1 MRSFRDNAMDRR
13 FYGDRATLT
22 RVVYRDHMALKRVL
36 GPLDATSVVIGAIIG
51 VGIFFTPASV
61 AELAGS
67 GSLALWTWVIG
78 GGIALLGALTF
89 AELGALYP
97 RSGGQ
102 YDMLRDAWGTLPAFL
117 FVFCNATA
125 IQAGATAIIAIVCAE
140 NLGIA
145 AGGSLQ
151 GPALAAL
158 AGILILG
165 LVAAN
170 GIGVRWGA
178 GIQNLTVVA
187 KIATLLTVTVL
198 AVMLGT
204 GGAAETVD
212 PDDGAVA
219 SVVGVGVVGAIFA
232 GLVPAFFSFGGWQ
245 HALWM
250 AGEVRRPHRNVPRA
264 IVGGVL
270 VVVIVYVLVN
280 WAYLRLLG
288 YEGVVASGAIAADA
302 VAAVWPGAGRR
313 FVALAVAVS
322 AFGVLNAQLLSG
334 PRLVYGMARDGR
346 FFRPFA
352 RASVRFG
359 TPVAAIA
366 LIGGLALV
374 LLITAGRSGVGQL
387 LTGVVFIDGIFF
399 VLTAA
404 ALLVLRRRRP
414 AARRPVRVPLY
425 PLVPLLF
432 IAGELGVITGA
443 TLDPGT
449 RNAAFIGLAWI
460 VAGTV
465 CYMVFFRDSRAGA
478 HRT

>member
-1 MRSFRDNAMDRR
+1 MTVA
-13 FYGDRATLT
+13 
-22 RVVYRDHMALKRVL
+22 VYRDVMAAKLKRVL
-36 GPLDATSVVIGAIIG
+36 GPLDATCVVIGAIIG
-51 VGIFFTPASV
+51 VGIFFTPRQV
-61 AELAGS
+61 AEIAGS
-67 GSLALWTWVIG
+67 GQMALWIWVIG

-89 AELGALYP
+89 AELGGLYP

-125 IQAGATAIIAIVCAE
+125 IQTGAIAIIAVVCAQ

-145 AGGSLQ
+145 AGGSLD
-151 GPALAAL
+151 GGMLTVVAVV
-158 AGILILG
+158 LILC
-165 LVAAN
+165 LLTAN
-170 GIGVRWGA
+170 ALGVRWGA
-178 GIQNLTVVA
+178 RIQNLTVVA
-187 KIATLLTVTVL
+187 KVATLLTVTVL
-198 AVMLGT
+198 AAVLGSG
-204 GGAAETVD
+204 GGAVD
-212 PDDGAVA
+212 QANDAV
-219 SVVGVGVVGAIFA
+219 SGVVRAGVVGAIFA
-232 GLVPAFFSFGGWQ
+232 GLVPALFSFGGWQ

-250 AGEVRRPHRNVPRA
+250 AGEVRRPRRNVPRA

-288 YEGVVASGAIAADA
+288 YDGVVASKATAADA
-302 VAAVWPGAGRR
+302 VAAVWPGTGKRL
-313 FVALAVAVS
+313 VALAVAVS

-352 RASVRFG
+352 QASERFG
-359 TPVAAIA
+359 TPVAAIV

-374 LLITAGRSGVGQL
+374 LLVAASGRVVELL
-387 LTGVVFIDGIFF
+387 LTGVVFIDAIFF

-414 AARRPVRVPLY
+414 SARRLVRVPFY

-432 IAGELGVITGA
+432 IAGELGVIAGA
-443 TLDPGT
+443 ALVPDM
-449 RNAAFIGLAWI
+449 RAAAVIGLAWI

-465 CYMVFFRDSRAGA
+465 CYVLFFRGSQAGDQ
-478 HRT
+478 RT

>member
-1 MRSFRDNAMDRR
+1 MVAK
-13 FYGDRATLT
+13 
-22 RVVYRDHMALKRVL
+22 LKRVL
-36 GPLDATSVVIGAIIG
+36 GPLDATCVVIGAIIG
-51 VGIFFTPASV
+51 VGIFFTPSRV

-67 GSLALWTWVIG
+67 GQLALWIWAIG

-89 AELGALYP
+89 AELGSLYP

-125 IQAGATAIIAIVCAE
+125 IQTGAIAIIAVVCAQ

-145 AGGSLQ
+145 AGGSLD
-151 GPALAAL
+151 GGMLTVVAVV
-158 AGILILG
+158 LILC
-165 LVAAN
+165 LLTAN
-170 GIGVRWGA
+170 ALGVRWGA
-178 GIQNLTVVA
+178 RIQNLTVVA
-187 KIATLLTVTVL
+187 KVATLLTVTVL
-198 AVMLGT
+198 AAVLGSG
-204 GGAAETVD
+204 GGAVD
-212 PDDGAVA
+212 QANG
-219 SVVGVGVVGAIFA
+219 VVSGVVRAGVVGAIFA
-232 GLVPAFFSFGGWQ
+232 GLVPALFSFGGWQ

-250 AGEVRRPHRNVPRA
+250 AGEVRRPRRNVPRA

-288 YEGVVASGAIAADA
+288 YDGVVASTATAADA
-302 VAAVWPGAGRR
+302 VAAVWPGTGKRL
-313 FVALAVAVS
+313 VALAVAVS

-352 RASVRFG
+352 QASERFG
-359 TPVAAIA
+359 TPVAAIV
-366 LIGGLALV
+366 LIGGLSLV
-374 LLITAGRSGVGQL
+374 LLVAASGRVVELL
-387 LTGVVFIDGIFF
+387 LTGVVFIDAIFF

-414 AARRPVRVPLY
+414 SARRLVRVPFY

-432 IAGELGVITGA
+432 IAGELGVIAGA
-443 TLDPGT
+443 TLVPDM
-449 RNAAFIGLAWI
+449 RAAAVIGLAWI

-465 CYMVFFRDSRAGA
+465 CYVLFFRGSQAGDQ
-478 HRT
+478 RT

>member
-1 MRSFRDNAMDRR
+1 MQAK
-13 FYGDRATLT
+13 
-22 RVVYRDHMALKRVL
+22 LKRVL
-36 GPLDATSVVIGAIIG
+36 GPLDATCIVIGAIIG
-51 VGIFFTPASV
+51 VGIFFTPRRV
-61 AELAGS
+61 AEIAGS
-67 GSLALWTWVIG
+67 GQLALWIWVIG

-89 AELGALYP
+89 AELGGLYP

-102 YDMLRDAWGTLPAFL
+102 YAMLRDAWGTLPAFL

-125 IQAGATAIIAIVCAE
+125 IQTGAIAIIAIVCAQ

-145 AGGSLQ
+145 AGGL
-151 GPALAAL
+151 L
-158 AGILILG
+158 AGPMLTVVAVVLILG
-165 LVAAN
+165 LLIAN
-170 GIGVRWGA
+170 VLGVRWGA
-178 GIQNLTVVA
+178 RIQNLTVVA
-187 KIATLLTVTVL
+187 KVATLLTVTVL
-198 AVMLGT
+198 AAVLGA
-204 GGAAETVD
+204 GGGPVTEANDTVS
-212 PDDGAVA
+212 G
-219 SVVGVGVVGAIFA
+219 VVRAGVVGAIFA
-232 GLVPAFFSFGGWQ
+232 GLVPALFSFGGWQ

-250 AGEVRRPHRNVPRA
+250 AGEVRRPRRNVPRA

-288 YEGVVASGAIAADA
+288 YDGVVASKATAADA
-302 VAAVWPGAGRR
+302 VAAVWPGAGKRL
-313 FVALAVAVS
+313 VALAVAIS

-352 RASVRFG
+352 RVSERFG
-359 TPVAAIA
+359 TPVAAIV

-374 LLITAGRSGVGQL
+374 LLVAASGRVVELL
-387 LTGVVFIDGIFF
+387 LTGVVFIDAIFF

-414 AARRPVRVPLY
+414 AARRPVRIPLY

-432 IAGELGVITGA
+432 IAGELGVIAGA
-443 TLDPGT
+443 TLNPEMRG
-449 RNAAFIGLAWI
+449 AAFIGLAWI

-465 CYMVFFRDSRAGA
+465 CYLLFFRRSQAGDQ
-478 HRT
+478 RT

>member
-1 MRSFRDNAMDRR
+1 
-13 FYGDRATLT
+13 
-22 RVVYRDHMALKRVL
+22 
-36 GPLDATSVVIGAIIG
+36 
-51 VGIFFTPASV
+51 V
-61 AELAGS
+61 AEIAGS
-67 GSLALWTWVIG
+67 GQLALWIWVIG

-89 AELGALYP
+89 AELGGLYP

-125 IQAGATAIIAIVCAE
+125 IQTGAIAIIAVVCAQ

-145 AGGSLQ
+145 AGGSLD
-151 GPALAAL
+151 GGMLTVVAVV
-158 AGILILG
+158 LILC
-165 LVAAN
+165 LLTAN
-170 GIGVRWGA
+170 ALGVRWGA
-178 GIQNLTVVA
+178 RIQNLTVVA
-187 KIATLLTVTVL
+187 KVATLLTVTVL
-198 AVMLGT
+198 AAVLGSG
-204 GGAAETVD
+204 GGAVD
-212 PDDGAVA
+212 QANDAV
-219 SVVGVGVVGAIFA
+219 SGVVRAGVVGAIFA
-232 GLVPAFFSFGGWQ
+232 GLVPALFSFGGWQ

-250 AGEVRRPHRNVPRA
+250 AGEVRRPRRNVPRA

-288 YEGVVASGAIAADA
+288 YDGVVASTATAADA
-302 VAAVWPGAGRR
+302 VAAVWPGAGKRL
-313 FVALAVAVS
+313 VALAVAVS

-352 RASVRFG
+352 QASERFG
-359 TPVAAIA
+359 TPVAAIV

-374 LLITAGRSGVGQL
+374 LLVAASGRVVELL
-387 LTGVVFIDGIFF
+387 LTGVVFIDAIFF

-414 AARRPVRVPLY
+414 SARRLVRVPFY

-432 IAGELGVITGA
+432 IAGELGVIAGA
-443 TLDPGT
+443 ALVPDM
-449 RNAAFIGLAWI
+449 RAAAVIGLAWI

-465 CYMVFFRDSRAGA
+465 CYVLFFRGSQAGDQ
-478 HRT
+478 RT

>member
-1 MRSFRDNAMDRR
+1 MVAK
-13 FYGDRATLT
+13 
-22 RVVYRDHMALKRVL
+22 LKRVL
-36 GPLDATSVVIGAIIG
+36 GPFDATCVVIGAIIG
-51 VGIFFTPASV
+51 VGIFFTPSRV

-67 GSLALWTWVIG
+67 GQVALWTWAIG

-89 AELGALYP
+89 AELGGLYP

-102 YDMLRDAWGTLPAFL
+102 YDMLRDAWGTVPAFL

-125 IQAGATAIIAIVCAE
+125 IQTGAIAIIAIICAQ

-145 AGGSLQ
+145 AGGSLA
-151 GPALAAL
+151 GPMLTVVAAV
-158 AGILILG
+158 LILG

-170 GIGVRWGA
+170 ALGVRWGA
-178 GIQNLTVVA
+178 RIQNLTVLA
-187 KIATLLTVTVL
+187 KVATLLTVTVL
-198 AVMLGT
+198 AAVLGSGGEA
-204 GGAAETVD
+204 GGAPIDEVD
-212 PDDGAVA
+212 LAV
-219 SVVGVGVVGAIFA
+219 SGVVRAGVVGAIFA
-232 GLVPAFFSFGGWQ
+232 GLVPTLFSFGGWQ

-270 VVVIVYVLVN
+270 VVVIVYMLVN

-288 YEGVVASGAIAADA
+288 FDGVVASDATAADA

-313 FVALAVAVS
+313 LVALAVAVS

-352 RASVRFG
+352 VASERFG
-359 TPVAAIA
+359 TPVAAIV

-374 LLITAGRSGVGQL
+374 LLVLAGERAVDRL
-387 LTGVVFIDGIFF
+387 LTGVVFIDAIFF

-432 IAGELGVITGA
+432 IVCELGVIIGA
-443 TLDPGT
+443 ALDPGV
-449 RNAAFIGLAWI
+449 RGAAVIGLAWI

-465 CYMVFFRDSRAGA
+465 CYVLFFRSSQAGDQ
-478 HRT
+478 RT

>member
-1 MRSFRDNAMDRR
+1 MVAK
-13 FYGDRATLT
+13 
-22 RVVYRDHMALKRVL
+22 LKRVL
-36 GPLDATSVVIGAIIG
+36 GPFDATCVVVGAIIG
-51 VGIFFTPASV
+51 VGIFFTPSRV
-61 AELAGS
+61 AEIAGS
-67 GSLALWTWVIG
+67 GQLALWTWAIG

-89 AELGALYP
+89 AELGGLYP

-125 IQAGATAIIAIVCAE
+125 IQTGAIAIIAIVCAQ

-145 AGGSLQ
+145 AGGSL
-151 GPALAAL
+151 
-158 AGILILG
+158 AGGMLTVVAVVLILG
-165 LVAAN
+165 LLTAN
-170 GIGVRWGA
+170 ALGVRWGA
-178 GIQNLTVVA
+178 RIQNLTVVA
-187 KIATLLTVTVL
+187 KVATLLTVTVL
-198 AVMLGT
+198 AAVLGA
-204 GGAAETVD
+204 GGGPVD
-212 PDDGAVA
+212 EADDAV
-219 SVVGVGVVGAIFA
+219 SGVVRAGVVGAIFA
-232 GLVPAFFSFGGWQ
+232 GLVPVLFSFGGWQ

-250 AGEVRRPHRNVPRA
+250 AGEVRRPRRNVPRA

-280 WAYLRLLG
+280 WADLRLLG
-288 YEGVVASGAIAADA
+288 YDGVVASDATAADA
-302 VAAVWPGAGRR
+302 VAAVWPGAGKRL
-313 FVALAVAVS
+313 VALAVAVS
-322 AFGVLNAQLLSG
+322 AFGVLNAQLLAG

-352 RASVRFG
+352 QASERFG
-359 TPVAAIA
+359 TPVAAIV

-374 LLITAGRSGVGQL
+374 LLVAAGGRVVDRL
-387 LTGVVFIDGIFF
+387 LTGVVFIDAIFF

-443 TLDPGT
+443 ALDPRVRG
-449 RNAAFIGLAWI
+449 AAVIGLAWI

-465 CYMVFFRDSRAGA
+465 CYLLFFRGSQAGDQ
-478 HRT
+478 RT

>member
-1 MRSFRDNAMDRR
+1 MVAK
-13 FYGDRATLT
+13 
-22 RVVYRDHMALKRVL
+22 LKRVL
-36 GPLDATSVVIGAIIG
+36 GPLDATCVVIGAIIG
-51 VGIFFTPASV
+51 VGIFFTPSRV

-67 GSLALWTWVIG
+67 GQLALWTWAIG

-89 AELGALYP
+89 AELGGLYP

-102 YDMLRDAWGTLPAFL
+102 YDMIRDAWGTLPAFL

-125 IQAGATAIIAIVCAE
+125 IQAGAIAIIAIVCAQ

-145 AGGSLQ
+145 AGGT
-151 GPALAAL
+151 L
-158 AGILILG
+158 AGPVLTVVAAVLILG
-165 LVAAN
+165 LLTAN
-170 GIGVRWGA
+170 ALGVRWGA
-178 GIQNLTVVA
+178 RIQNLTVVA
-187 KIATLLTVTVL
+187 KVATLLSVTVL
-198 AVMLGT
+198 AAVLGA
-204 GGAAETVD
+204 GGGPVD
-212 PDDGAVA
+212 EAGDAV
-219 SVVGVGVVGAIFA
+219 SGVVRAGVVGAIFA
-232 GLVPAFFSFGGWQ
+232 GLVPALFSFGGWQ

-250 AGEVRRPHRNVPRA
+250 AGEVRRPRRNVPRA

-280 WAYLRLLG
+280 WAYLHLLG
-288 YEGVVASGAIAADA
+288 YDGVVASKAIAADA
-302 VAAVWPGAGRR
+302 VAVVWPGVGKR

-322 AFGVLNAQLLSG
+322 AFGVLNAQLLAG
-334 PRLVYGMARDGR
+334 PRLVYAMARDGR

-352 RASVRFG
+352 LVSARFG
-359 TPVAAIA
+359 TPVAAIG

-374 LLITAGRSGVGQL
+374 LLVAAGERAVVRL
-387 LTGVVFIDGIFF
+387 LTGVVFIDAIFF

-432 IAGELGVITGA
+432 IVGELGVITGA
-443 TLDPGT
+443 ALDPT
-449 RNAAFIGLAWI
+449 VRVAAVIGLAWI

-465 CYMVFFRDSRAGA
+465 CYLLFFRGSQAGDR
-478 HRT
+478 RT

>member
-1 MRSFRDNAMDRR
+1 M
-13 FYGDRATLT
+13 
-22 RVVYRDHMALKRVL
+22 L
-36 GPLDATSVVIGAIIG
+36 GPLDATCVVIGAIIG
-51 VGIFFTPASV
+51 VGIFFTPSRV
-61 AELAGS
+61 AEIAGS
-67 GSLALWTWVIG
+67 GQLALWTWAIG
-78 GGIALLGALTF
+78 GAIALLGALTF
-89 AELGALYP
+89 AELGGLYP

-125 IQAGATAIIAIVCAE
+125 IQAGAIAIIAIVCAQ

-145 AGGSLQ
+145 GGGSLT
-151 GPALAAL
+151 GPMLTVVAVV
-158 AGILILG
+158 LILG
-165 LVAAN
+165 LLTAN
-170 GIGVRWGA
+170 ALGVRWGA
-178 GIQNLTVVA
+178 RIQNLTVAA
-187 KIATLLTVTVL
+187 KVATLLTVTVL
-198 AVMLGT
+198 AVVLGA
-204 GGAAETVD
+204 GGGPVD
-212 PDDGAVA
+212 EADDAV
-219 SVVGVGVVGAIFA
+219 SGVVRAGVVGAIFA
-232 GLVPAFFSFGGWQ
+232 GLVPALFSFGGWQ

-270 VVVIVYVLVN
+270 VVVIVYMLVN

-288 YEGVVASGAIAADA
+288 FDGVVASDATAADA
-302 VAAVWPGAGRR
+302 VAAVWPGAGKRL
-313 FVALAVAVS
+313 VALAVAVS

-352 RASVRFG
+352 LASERFG
-359 TPVAAIA
+359 TPVAAIV

-374 LLITAGRSGVGQL
+374 LLVAAGGRAVDRL
-387 LTGVVFIDGIFF
+387 LTGVVLVDAIFF

-432 IAGELGVITGA
+432 ITGELGVITGA
-443 TLDPGT
+443 LLDPGM
-449 RNAAFIGLAWI
+449 RGAAVIGLAWI
-460 VAGTV
+460 AAATV
-465 CYMVFFRDSRAGA
+465 CYLLFFRGSQAGDQ
-478 HRT
+478 RT